1 MNVYVRAL
9 SGALARA
16 GVSCDIYTRSV
27 GDEPPV
33 VVAEPGVRVFAV
45 AAGPREAVRRD
56 QLPHHLPF
64 FVRRVLETAEDCRR
78 SYDMIHSHYWL
89 SGEAARSLSV
99 AWRAPFIHTF
109 HSLGRVKNRR
119 LSPGE
124 NPEPDGRLAGED
136 RVVSSATRL
145 LASTRQEEDDLVDW
159 YRAPGRCADA

>member
-1 MNVYVRAL
+1 MQLSLAVISYHTSPLMAPGVGDAGGMNVYVRAL

-78 SYDMIHSHYWL
+78 SYD
-89 SGEAARSLSV
+89 
-99 AWRAPFIHTF
+99 
-109 HSLGRVKNRR
+109 
-119 LSPGE
+119 
-124 NPEPDGRLAGED
+124 
-136 RVVSSATRL
+136 
-145 LASTRQEEDDLVDW
+145 
-159 YRAPGRCADA
+159 